1 MGICWRKERRVI
13 KKIID
18 IFNNISPCSST
29 NKLIERNIFKSIYLS
44 LLVIFFTLNILT
56 YFFVS
61 KHPLKGLALFISL
74 VALISHFLI
83 LLNNKWTIVFDLL
96 FLLAYGYLSYQN
108 RIYSEAFIK
117 IFILLPLNIW
127 GLRLVFSKKSKREW
141 IKLIYLERK
150 NTTISQNKFYFTSMA
165 IVVLGFLMRN
175 ILSNL
180 GDKYANYSVIC
191 IISSFIATILHYN
204 YDSSKWFYWIIY
216 NATTFWI
223 WFNFNVNPN
232 ITLYNL
238 YFLLIS
244 IIASCEY
251 LINRKKYSSYNSIF
265 SIDILEME
273 KIRRKNSNKNE
284 KY

>member
-1 MGICWRKERRVI
+1 M
-13 KKIID
+13 
-18 IFNNISPCSST
+18 
-29 NKLIERNIFKSIYLS
+29 
-44 LLVIFFTLNILT
+44 TLNILV
-56 YFFVS
+56 YVFVS
-61 KHPLKGLALFISL
+61 KHPLKELALFISIC
-74 VALISHFLI
+74 ALISSFLI

-96 FLLAYGYLSYQN
+96 FLLGYGYLSYQN

-117 IFILLPLNIW
+117 IFILLPLNVW
-127 GLRLVFSKKSKREW
+127 GSQLVFSKKSKREW

-150 NTTISQNKFYFTSMA
+150 NTNISQNKFYFTSIA
-165 IVVLGFLMRN
+165 IVVLGVLMRN
-175 ILSNL
+175 ILSDL
-180 GDKYANYSVIC
+180 GDKYADYSVIC
-191 IISSFIATILHYN
+191 IISSFIATVLHYN

-244 IIASCEY
+244 ILASCEY
-251 LINRKKYSSYNSIF
+251 LINRKRYSSYNSIF

-273 KIRRKNSNKNE
+273 KERRKNSNENE
-284 KY
+284 KC